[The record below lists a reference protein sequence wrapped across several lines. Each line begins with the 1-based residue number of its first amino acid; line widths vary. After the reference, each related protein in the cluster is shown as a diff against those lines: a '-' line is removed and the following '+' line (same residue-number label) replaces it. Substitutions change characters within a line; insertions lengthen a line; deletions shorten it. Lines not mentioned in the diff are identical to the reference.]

1 MASLLQLMEDQDAGH
16 WSLAPTN
23 TVVHNTA
30 LAFETLRHGDHV
42 VVMIGGCRNGY
53 AHHGIVS
60 RPHTSDTPSIA
71 NFSSPTGNSKMRDA
85 KLQFVRYDVFL
96 AGHRTFGCVPCSG
109 EEGDEAMQRERA
121 VNIASLL
128 IQNVLKELPYV
139 FGSAIPQTLKF
150 RGTVK
155 LHGTHSDI
163 VRHFITG
170 TPDFVDTIQSRNRI
184 LSVDN
189 DNQGCHMFLTAKK
202 YSDMFDRIQAIHG
215 ADIRS
220 NIVVCGE
227 YCGKGV
233 QSKVALCKLAK
244 MFVIFA
250 IRIDYEWVDMTKYST
265 VFCQEEWIFNIM
277 NFPTYEVEVDMS
289 DTQPAQDY
297 MADLTNA
304 VDAECPFAYQL
315 AGVKGGGEGIVWTCV
330 DHPSSRLWFKTKGKT
345 HCTAVTKQAVPSQ
358 TEYIKTV
365 TEFVESVTTES
376 RLSQGIEC
384 LVEQGVE
391 LRIHSV
397 SEFSSWVCRDVFK
410 EERDSIEENGF
421 NVNDVRKALYRK
433 AGNWY
438 KQRVATA

>member
-1 MASLLQLMEDQDAGH
+1 
-16 WSLAPTN
+16 
-23 TVVHNTA
+23 
-30 LAFETLRHGDHV
+30 
-42 VVMIGGCRNGY
+42 
-53 AHHGIVS
+53 
-60 RPHTSDTPSIA
+60 
-71 NFSSPTGNSKMRDA
+71 
-85 KLQFVRYDVFL
+85 
-96 AGHRTFGCVPCSG
+96 
-109 EEGDEAMQRERA
+109 
-121 VNIASLL
+121 
-128 IQNVLKELPYV
+128 
-139 FGSAIPQTLKF
+139 
-150 RGTVK
+150 
-155 LHGTHSDI
+155 
-163 VRHFITG
+163 
-170 TPDFVDTIQSRNRI
+170 
-184 LSVDN
+184 
-189 DNQGCHMFLTAKK
+189 MFLTAKK
-202 YSDMFDRIQAIHG
+202 YSDLFDRIQAIHG

-297 MADLTNA
+297 MADLTNS

-315 AGVKGGGEGIVWTCV
+315 AA
-330 DHPSSRLWFKTKGKT
+330 SR
-345 HCTAVTKQAVPSQ
+345 V

-410 EERDSIEENGF
+410 EERDTIEENGF
-421 NVNDVRKALYRK
+421 NVNDVRKVLYRK

>member
-1 MASLLQLMEDQDAGH
+1 MVGREPQLQN
-16 WSLAPTN
+16 LA
-23 TVVHNTA
+23 
-30 LAFETLRHGDHV
+30 
-42 VVMIGGCRNGY
+42 
-53 AHHGIVS
+53 
-60 RPHTSDTPSIA
+60 DTTHYKPRRKCPSCQKIH
-71 NFSSPTGNSKMRDA
+71 M
-85 KLQFVRYDVFL
+85 QFR
-96 AGHRTFGCVPCSG
+96 
-109 EEGDEAMQRERA
+109 
-121 VNIASLL
+121 
-128 IQNVLKELPYV
+128 NVLKESPYV
-139 FGSAIPQTLKF
+139 FGSAIPQTLNF

-170 TPDFVDTIQSRNRI
+170 TPYFVDTIQSRNRI

-202 YSDMFDRIQAIHG
+202 YSELFDRIQAIHG

-220 NIVVCGE
+220 NIVVCVE

-233 QSKVALCKLAK
+233 QNKVALCKLAK

-297 MADLTNA
+297 MADLTNS

-315 AGVKGGGEGIVWTCV
+315 AGVKGGGEGIVWRCV
-330 DHPSSRLWFKTKGKT
+330 DHPSSRLWFKTKGET

-384 LVEQGVE
+384 LVEKGVE

-410 EERDSIEENGF
+410 EERDTIEENGF

-438 KQRVATA
+438 KQR

>member
-1 MASLLQLMEDQDAGH
+1 M
-16 WSLAPTN
+16 P
-23 TVVHNTA
+23 
-30 LAFETLRHGDHV
+30 AF
-42 VVMIGGCRNGY
+42 IPFPP
-53 AHHGIVS
+53 IQ
-60 RPHTSDTPSIA
+60 
-71 NFSSPTGNSKMRDA
+71 
-85 KLQFVRYDVFL
+85 QFR
-96 AGHRTFGCVPCSG
+96 
-109 EEGDEAMQRERA
+109 
-121 VNIASLL
+121 
-128 IQNVLKELPYV
+128 NVLKELPYV
-139 FGSAIPQTLKF
+139 FGSAIPQMLKF

-189 DNQGCHMFLTAKK
+189 DNQGCHMFLTEKK
-202 YSDMFDRIQAIHG
+202 YSDLFDRIQAIHV
-215 ADIRS
+215 ADIIS

-265 VFCQEEWIFNIM
+265 VFCQEDWIFNIM

-297 MADLTNA
+297 MADLTNS

-376 RLSQGIEC
+376 RLSQGIAC

-410 EERDSIEENGF
+410 EERDTIEENRF

>member
-1 MASLLQLMEDQDAGH
+1 M
-16 WSLAPTN
+16 P
-23 TVVHNTA
+23 
-30 LAFETLRHGDHV
+30 AF
-42 VVMIGGCRNGY
+42 IPFPP
-53 AHHGIVS
+53 IQ
-60 RPHTSDTPSIA
+60 
-71 NFSSPTGNSKMRDA
+71 
-85 KLQFVRYDVFL
+85 QFR
-96 AGHRTFGCVPCSG
+96 
-109 EEGDEAMQRERA
+109 
-121 VNIASLL
+121 
-128 IQNVLKELPYV
+128 NVLKELPYV

-163 VRHFITG
+163 VRHFIIG

-202 YSDMFDRIQAIHG
+202 YSDLFDHIQAIHG

-233 QSKVALCKLAK
+233 QNKVALCKLAN

-297 MADLTNA
+297 MADLTNS
-304 VDAECPFAYQL
+304 VDAECPFAYQM

-358 TEYIKTV
+358 AEYIKTV

-376 RLSQGIEC
+376 RLSQGLEC

-391 LRIHSV
+391 LRIQSV

-410 EERDSIEENGF
+410 EERDTIEENGF

>member
-1 MASLLQLMEDQDAGH
+1 MSIADAIEADDVFFELCRRVEVTEAAEAAEAAEASAAVPPQPEHPTMASLLQLLEDQDAGH

-30 LAFETLRHGDHV
+30 LAFETLRHGDHI
-42 VVMIGGCRNGY
+42 VVMIGGWRNGY

-60 RPHTSDTPSIA
+60 RPHISDTPSIA

-109 EEGDEAMQRERA
+109 EEGDEAMQREQA

-202 YSDMFDRIQAIHG
+202 YSDLFDRIQAIHG
-215 ADIRS
+215 ADKRS

-233 QSKVALCKLAK
+233 QNKVALCKLAK

-250 IRIDYEWVDMTKYST
+250 IRIDYGWVDMTKYS
-265 VFCQEEWIFNIM
+265 
-277 NFPTYEVEVDMS
+277 
-289 DTQPAQDY
+289 
-297 MADLTNA
+297 
-304 VDAECPFAYQL
+304 
-315 AGVKGGGEGIVWTCV
+315 
-330 DHPSSRLWFKTKGKT
+330 KTKGKT

-358 TEYIKTV
+358 AEYIKTV

-397 SEFSSWVCRDVFK
+397 SEFSSWLCRDVFK
-410 EERDSIEENGF
+410 EERDTIEENGF